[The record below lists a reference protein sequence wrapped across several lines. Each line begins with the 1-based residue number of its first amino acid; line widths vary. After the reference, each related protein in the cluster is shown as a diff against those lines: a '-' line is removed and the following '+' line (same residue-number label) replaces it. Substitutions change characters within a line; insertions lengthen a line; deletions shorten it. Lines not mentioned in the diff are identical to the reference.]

1 MAVCCKFWLITCD
14 VAWFTI
20 AIAILM
26 YIQVCFKFDNYPGSQ
41 ISATEGRPP
50 AIELQ
55 LPATEGRPPATQ
67 RQLSA
72 TRRWMCAIE
81 RRIWAIKPR
90 TFACFAIWFI
100 FTFLFLMIIIPATTI
115 HPYYGNTGYSTTHCL
130 SRTLTHSNS

>member
-20 AIAILM
+20 AIAILT
-26 YIQVCFKFDNYPGSQ
+26 YIQVCSELDDKYPGSQ
-41 ISATEGRPP
+41 ISATE
-50 AIELQ
+50 LQ
-55 LPATEGRPPATQ
+55 SPATEGQSPATQ

-72 TRRWMCAIE
+72 TQRWMCGIE
-81 RRIWAIKPR
+81 RRICAIEPW
-90 TFACFAIWFI
+90 TFAFFTICFI

-115 HPYYGNTGYSTTHCL
+115 HPYYGNTGYNTTHCL